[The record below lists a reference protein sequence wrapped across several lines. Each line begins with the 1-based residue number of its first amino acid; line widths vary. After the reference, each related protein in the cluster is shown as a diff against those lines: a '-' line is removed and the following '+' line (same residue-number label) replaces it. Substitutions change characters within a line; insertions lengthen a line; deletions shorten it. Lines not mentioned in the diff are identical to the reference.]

1 MKTKPMVQNEELI
14 VTQHPDYTSEVV
26 TLLRSNLTPKIKQER
41 ILSYHENDIAAALD
55 LLTEEERNR
64 LYLNGIGFPRFEII
78 RLGNPHRFDC
88 GDQFFSIVHYVKS
101 SFDWRGG
108 LCYNLH
114 RPPLGG

>member
-64 LYLNGIGFPRFEII
+64 LYHILDTDTLANVLEYSETPNNYINELGIRKRIDV
-78 RLGNPHRFDC
+78 LL
-88 GDQFFSIVHYVKS
+88 QK
-101 SFDWRGG
+101 
-108 LCYNLH
+108 L
-114 RPPLGG
+114 